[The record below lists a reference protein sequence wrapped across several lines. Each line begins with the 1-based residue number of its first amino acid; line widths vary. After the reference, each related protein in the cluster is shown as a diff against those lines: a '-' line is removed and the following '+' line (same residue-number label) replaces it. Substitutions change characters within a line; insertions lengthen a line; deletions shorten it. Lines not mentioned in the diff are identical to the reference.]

1 MRSRLAGQ
9 KQINVMFIYCNAS
22 SNTSAAFGDVYFQHQ
37 DYYPA
42 RRFVAIKFEGWYP
55 AHPLKPTQYGLLS
68 AARLTE
74 LVDKKTEDDKEEKW
88 LRGYAHIFETNPT
101 IRILEDNGAAAHVI
115 NDATGSA
122 RYINVKP
129 FYIEVEDYASTFGLL
144 AEGREEKIKRQL
156 EAGTQKSIEH
166 EFMKGFAARANGN
179 DNQYLT
185 KASTLNIVAAGAI
198 QEMQEGLGYLEYAIA
213 QSPLG
218 EQGVIHMTRDMA
230 ALLGSQWI
238 LERPDE
244 TGVAHLETTNGT
256 PVVVGSGYDGSG
268 PQCDISTIA
277 ISGAGVVTVVT
288 TTPHG
293 LLVGDMVTIEDEI
306 AAANGTSEVSGSPNL
321 TTFTFSITPGESV
334 SEQAGTGTAYFA
346 PDQIHKWMY
355 ATGIVDVNLGRVE
368 VVNTERGH
376 GYDVSGNQNDYLM
389 KAIRPAAVHH
399 EPSVHYGVKVQ
410 VHQ

>member
-1 MRSRLAGQ
+1 M
-9 KQINVMFIYCNAS
+9 
-22 SNTSAAFGDVYFQHQ
+22 
-37 DYYPA
+37 
-42 RRFVAIKFEGWYP
+42 AIKFEGWYP
-55 AHPLKPTQYGLLS
+55 AHPLRPTQYGLLS

-74 LVDKKTEDDKEEKW
+74 LVDKQTQDDKEEKW
-88 LRGYAHIFETNPT
+88 LRGYSHIFETNPT
-101 IRILEDNGAAAHVI
+101 IRLLQDNGAAAHVI
-115 NDATGSA
+115 NDATGSK
-122 RYINVKP
+122 RYIDVKP

-156 EAGTQKSIEH
+156 EAGTQKSVEH

-185 KASTLNIVAAGAI
+185 KASTLSIVAGAAV
-198 QEMQEGLGYLEYAIA
+198 QQMQEGLGYLEYAIA

-244 TGVAHLETTNGT
+244 TGIPHLETTNGT

-268 PQCDISTIA
+268 PQCEISTIA
-277 ISGAGVVTVVT
+277 LSPSHVCTVVT

-293 LLVGDMVTIEDEI
+293 LNPDDLVSIENDTNPAVNNTFTVT
-306 AAANGTSEVSGSPNL
+306 GTPDT
-321 TTFTFSITPGESV
+321 TTFTFSLTGISQFSERTSPGI
-334 SEQAGTGTAYFA
+334 AFFA
-346 PDQIHKWMY
+346 PDQLHKWMY
-355 ATGIVDVNLGRVE
+355 ATGLVDVNLGLIE
-368 VVNTERGH
+368 VTNSERGH
-376 GYDVSGNQNDYLM
+376 GYDVAGNQNDFIM